1 MSRERKALII
11 RAQRMWSADK
21 GLEKNVELVIQEDR
35 ISEIRPA
42 SNVGCTV
49 KSSVIDLTDATLV
62 PGLIDCHVHLGVD
75 AARMMDCLVRDTTA
89 LIGFRAADDAR
100 RCLLAGFTT
109 LRAMEGRGGYAV
121 ALRDAILEGYV
132 EGPRILASGRYIQGT
147 GGHADMFVPAECNHI
162 DFGAI
167 NVNGADEARKAVR
180 ENIFRGADFLK
191 LVATGGVLSAG
202 DEPTTIQMSQAEIEA
217 AVEEAKAANKTVAV
231 HAHARKGVKI
241 SAKAGVTSIEHAT
254 YADEEA
260 LQLMRAKSVYLVP
273 TFLVSDEIASRA
285 RNGKLEKHTLRK
297 IEGTHEKSLW
307 VFKKAKEMGVRI
319 AFGTDLCFHDS
330 FGTNAR
336 ELELMV
342 GAGMDEGEALTSVT
356 QTAANCLGLQDHIGT
371 LSEGKVAD
379 IVAFPGNPLQ
389 NIAATRQPL
398 LVITCGR
405 VVLNRAA

>member
-1 MSRERKALII
+1 MLGEARALII
-11 RAQRMWSADK
+11 RAQRMWSADT
-21 GLEKNVELVIQEDR
+21 GLQKNVELVVEGER
-35 ISEIRPA
+35 ISEIRSA
-42 SNVGCTV
+42 SSTGSVTDG
-49 KSSVIDLTDATLV
+49 SVIDLMDATLV

-75 AARMMDCLVRDTTA
+75 AARMLDCLVRDSTA
-89 LIGFRAADDAR
+89 LIAFRAADDAR

-147 GGHADMFVPAECNHI
+147 GGHADMFVPSECNQI

-180 ENIFRGADFLK
+180 ENVFRGADFLK
-191 LVATGGVLSAG
+191 LVVTGGVLSAG
-202 DEPTTIQMSQAEIEA
+202 DEPTTIQMCKEEIEA
-217 AVEEAKAANKTVAV
+217 AVEEAAAANKTVAV
-231 HAHARKGVKI
+231 HAHACKGVKM
-241 SAKAGVTSIEHAT
+241 SAEAGVTSIEHAT

-260 LQLMRAKSVYLVP
+260 LQLMRAKGVYLVP

-285 RNGKLEKHTLRK
+285 RSGELEQHTLRK
-297 IEGTHEKSLW
+297 TEGTHEKSLW
-307 VFKKAKEMGVRI
+307 VFKKAKEMGVKI

-342 GAGMDEGEALTSVT
+342 EAGMHEAEALTSAT

-379 IVAFPGNPLQ
+379 IVAFPGNPFQ
-389 NIAATRQPL
+389 NIVATRQPL
-398 LVITCGR
+398 LVITRGR